1 MITLR
6 FGSNGPMVEFL
17 QNLLQKLGFY
27 NGEIDGI
34 FGANT
39 ISAVRNFQRSFGLT
53 PDGIVGPATWKALQP
68 YIDGVLN
75 FIVPNNISYSYS
87 ILQIN
92 LDTLRRIYPF
102 LEFGIAGYSVLGNS
116 IPYVRIGR
124 GSKEVFYSASIHA
137 NEWITSPVLMKFL
150 ADYCYC
156 YQNNLNIYNISA
168 RELYDSTSIYII
180 PMVNPDGVNLVTG
193 EIPRNSP
200 SYLYAQNIARRY
212 PSVPF
217 PSGWKAN
224 IRGVDFSNFQLIF

>member
-6 FGSNGPMVEFL
+6 LGSAGPMVEFL

-27 NGEIDGI
+27 QDRIDGI
-34 FGANT
+34 FGNNT
-39 ISAVRNFQRSFGLT
+39 LSAVRTFQRNFGLT
-53 PDGIVGPATWKALQP
+53 PDGIVGPATWRALGP
-68 YIDGVLN
+68 YIDGAFN
-75 FIVPNNISYSYS
+75 FIVPTNISYSYN

-92 LDTLRRIYPF
+92 LDTLKRLYPF
-102 LEFGIAGYSVLGNS
+102 LEIGIAGFSVLGNS

-156 YQNNLNIYNISA
+156 YQNNLNIYNTPA
-168 RELYDSTSIYII
+168 RNLYNSTSIYIM

-200 SYLYAQNIARRY
+200 AYIFAQNIAGRY
-212 PSVPF
+212 PSIPF